1 MDIPEPGYKIDFTN
15 TEIAFSNK
23 SDKELKNMAFL
34 FYWMNKPFFVN
45 LASGIGLFA
54 VKFRLPF
61 AKSIIRKTIFP
72 QFVGGE
78 NLLDCQ
84 KAIDK
89 LYKFNTLTIL
99 DYGAEGK
106 SSEEELNAVMQ
117 ELTRAVDFAAS
128 NNSVP
133 VVSTK
138 LTGLVDNEILIKIQA
153 KEALS
158 TGEKDQF
165 QKFKHRVNTI
175 CSRASE
181 LGVGVFVDAEESWL
195 QEPIDRLVEEMM
207 IKYNK
212 EKVIVYNTFQL
223 YLTNKLKYLNDSLMH
238 AKEHGYMLGAKL
250 VRGAYMEKERER
262 AEKMGYPSPIHQNK
276 DLVDKDFNDA
286 VEFCVENYQI
296 MGSCVA
302 THNLES
308 SVLQARLIEEKGI
321 LKTHPHLNFCQLYGM
336 GDHITFNIVEHGF
349 NVAKYVPYGE
359 VREVIPYLIRRAKE
373 NTSVSGEM
381 SREFGMVKNEIKRR
395 GI

>member
-1 MDIPEPGYKIDFTN
+1 MDVPEPGYKIDFTN

-23 SDKELKNMAFL
+23 SNKELKRMAFL
-34 FYWMNKPFFVN
+34 FYWMNKPFFVR
-45 LASGIGLFA
+45 LASAIGLIA
-54 VKFRLPF
+54 VKMRLPF
-61 AKSIIRKTIFP
+61 SKTIIRKTIFP

-84 KAIDK
+84 KTIDK

-138 LTGLVDNEILIKIQA
+138 LTGLVDNEILIKVQS
-153 KEALS
+153 KKTLS
-158 TGEKDQF
+158 SGEQDQF
-165 QKFKHRVNTI
+165 EKFKQRVDSI

-181 LGVGVFVDAEESWL
+181 LGVGVYVDAEESWL
-195 QEPIDRLVEEMM
+195 QEPIDRLVEDMM

-223 YLTNKLKYLNDSLMH
+223 YLNDKLQYLRDSLDH
-238 AKEHGYMLGAKL
+238 AKKHGYMLGAKL

-262 AEKMGYPSPIHQNK
+262 AEKMGYPSPIHDNK
-276 DLVDKDFNDA
+276 ELVDNDFDDA
-286 VEFCVENYQI
+286 VRFCVEHYEI

-308 SVLQARLIEEKGI
+308 SLLQARLIEESGI
-321 LKTHPHLNFCQLYGM
+321 HKTHPHLNFCQLYGM

-359 VREVIPYLIRRAKE
+359 VREVIPYLVRRAKE

-381 SREFGMVKNEIKRR
+381 SREYGMIKKEIKRR
-395 GI
+395 GV